1 MHKDFSV
8 SKMTPMGQAV
18 NQKSEIRCF
27 QFKSTRAALNELIL
41 TSSDTEQLKP
51 QLAAHAAKVP
61 MLFSNMPVILNLQQ
75 LPAPPSQEALQSLLH
90 LCRDLSL
97 VPVGLKADPEFSARL
112 CEPLQLADFSHQRRP
127 GKDSDSKP
135 APTTPAAAEPE
146 PAPAAPAAAK
156 VITTPVRSGQQV
168 YARGTDLVILAPVS
182 AGAEVM
188 ADGHIHVYG
197 PLRGRAM
204 AGVNGNTEARIF
216 CQSMEAELI
225 SIAGYFKTSEDL
237 HAECWQQ
244 PIQALLR
251 GSRLDTVSL

>member
-1 MHKDFSV
+1 M
-8 SKMTPMGQAV
+8 SKKMPMGHAV
-18 NQKSEIRCF
+18 NQESNTCCF

-41 TSSDTEQLKP
+41 STSDTEQLQP

-61 MLFSNMPVILNLQQ
+61 MLFSNMPVVLNLQQ
-75 LPAPPSQEALQSLLH
+75 LTSAPTLVELQALIR
-90 LCRDLSL
+90 LCRELAL
-97 VPVGLKADPEFSARL
+97 VPVGLKADPETSAEL
-112 CEPLQLADFSHQRRP
+112 CNVTQLADFSHQRRP
-127 GKDSDSKP
+127 VRDMEA
-135 APTTPAAAEPE
+135 APEPVAAEP
-146 PAPAAPAAAK
+146 PAAPEQPSAPAAK

-204 AGVNGNTEARIF
+204 AGVNGDTEARIF

>member
-1 MHKDFSV
+1 MSET
-8 SKMTPMGQAV
+8 TPMARAM
-18 NQKSEIRCF
+18 NQESETRCF

-41 TSSDTEQLKP
+41 SSSDAELLKP

-75 LPAPPSQEALQSLLH
+75 LPEAPSPDALKQLLA
-90 LCRDLSL
+90 LCRELSL
-97 VPVGLKADPEFSARL
+97 VPVGLKTDPDTSAEL
-112 CEPLQLADFSHQRRP
+112 CSALQLADFSHQRRSTRENDTENEP
-127 GKDSDSKP
+127 IKTD
-135 APTTPAAAEPE
+135 AEPAE
-146 PAPAAPAAAK
+146 PTAPPQPAAPIAAK

-168 YARGTDLVILAPVS
+168 YARGTDLIILAPVS

-204 AGVNGNTEARIF
+204 AGVTGNSEARIF

>member
-1 MHKDFSV
+1 MSET
-8 SKMTPMGQAV
+8 TPMPQAV
-18 NQKSEIRCF
+18 NQEFETRCF

-41 TSSDTEQLKP
+41 STSDTALLKP
-51 QLAAHAAKVP
+51 QLAEHAAKVP

-75 LPAPPSQEALQSLLH
+75 LSEAPDLDALSSLLD
-90 LCRDLSL
+90 LCRELSL
-97 VPVGLKADPEFSARL
+97 VPVGLKADPDTSSEL
-112 CEPLQLADFSHQRRP
+112 CRHLKLADFSHQRRL
-127 GKDSDSKP
+127 SKEN
-135 APTTPAAAEPE
+135 EPE
-146 PAPAAPAAAK
+146 PSQPEPPAATEPVTPPVQTAPGAAK

-168 YARGTDLVILAPVS
+168 YARGTDLIILAPVS

-204 AGVNGNTEARIF
+204 AGVTGNVEARIF

-237 HAECWQQ
+237 HSECWQQ
-244 PIQALLR
+244 PTQALLR

>member
-1 MHKDFSV
+1 MA
-8 SKMTPMGQAV
+8 QAV
-18 NQKSEIRCF
+18 NQESETRCF
-27 QFKSTRAALNELIL
+27 QFKNTRAALNELIL
-41 TSSDTEQLKP
+41 TTFDTELLQP

-61 MLFSNMPVILNLQQ
+61 MLFSNMPVVLNLQQ
-75 LPAPPSQEALQSLLH
+75 LDTPLADTAPGIDTLLPLLD
-90 LCRDLSL
+90 LCRELSL
-97 VPVGLKADPEFSARL
+97 IPVGLKLDPDTSAEI
-112 CEPLQLADFSHQRRP
+112 CAALQLADFSHQRRSIREQ
-127 GKDSDSKP
+127 DAEP
-135 APTTPAAAEPE
+135 AMPEPEAEAVAKQAAEPAAAE
-146 PAPAAPAAAK
+146 PAAAK

-182 AGAEVM
+182 AGAEVI

-204 AGVNGNTEARIF
+204 AGVNGNTDARIF

-244 PIQALLR
+244 PTQALLR

>member
-1 MHKDFSV
+1 MSET
-8 SKMTPMGQAV
+8 TPMAQAM
-18 NQKSEIRCF
+18 NQESETRCF

-41 TSSDTEQLKP
+41 TSSDAELLRP
-51 QLAAHAAKVP
+51 QLASHAAKVP
-61 MLFSNMPVILNLQQ
+61 MLFNNMPVILNLQQ
-75 LPAPPSQEALQSLLH
+75 LTDTPDVDTLH
-90 LCRDLSL
+90 LLLALCRELSL
-97 VPVGLKADPEFSARL
+97 VPVGLKTAPDSSAEL
-112 CEPLQLADFSHQRRP
+112 CTALQLADFSHQRRSSRE
-127 GKDSDSKP
+127 SDPEPSRP
-135 APTTPAAAEPE
+135 AAEPAAPAAAEP
-146 PAPAAPAAAK
+146 AAVAAK

-168 YARGTDLVILAPVS
+168 YARGTDLIILAPVS

-204 AGVNGNTEARIF
+204 AGVTGNSEARIF

>member
-1 MHKDFSV
+1 MA
-8 SKMTPMGQAV
+8 QAM
-18 NQKSEIRCF
+18 NQEPETRCF

-41 TSSDTEQLKP
+41 TTSDTELLKP
-51 QLAAHAAKVP
+51 QLASHAAKVP

-75 LPAPPSQEALQSLLH
+75 LTNTPDIDALQSLLA
-90 LCRDLSL
+90 LCRELSL
-97 VPVGLKADPEFSARL
+97 VPVGLKADPGTSAEL
-112 CEPLQLADFSHQRRP
+112 CTALQLADFSHQRRNAREN
-127 GKDSDSKP
+127 DSEPTQP
-135 APTTPAAAEPE
+135 APEAAEPAAAPE
-146 PAPAAPAAAK
+146 PAAPVAAK

-168 YARGTDLVILAPVS
+168 YARGTDLIILAPVS

-204 AGVNGNTEARIF
+204 AGVTGNADARIF

>member
-1 MHKDFSV
+1 MA
-8 SKMTPMGQAV
+8 QAV
-18 NQKSEIRCF
+18 NQESETRCF

-41 TSSDTEQLKP
+41 TSRDTELLKP
-51 QLAAHAAKVP
+51 QLTAHAAKVP

-75 LPAPPSQEALQSLLH
+75 LSDTPDVDALLPLLA
-90 LCRDLSL
+90 LCRELSL
-97 VPVGLKADPEFSARL
+97 IPVGLKADPDLSAEL
-112 CEPLQLADFSHQRRP
+112 CTALQLADFSHQRRAARDR
-127 GKDSDSKP
+127 DSEP
-135 APTTPAAAEPE
+135 EQEPTPQAGAE
-146 PAPAAPAAAK
+146 PAPAAPVAAK

-168 YARGTDLVILAPVS
+168 YARGTDLIVLAPVS
-182 AGAEVM
+182 AG

-197 PLRGRAM
+197 PLRGRAL